1 MLTSRHIPGHP
12 LVTYV
17 TPPPLTTTHHLPSQ
31 YSMLSP
37 LTSQYT
43 TQPPLT
49 PQHAISPHITIHHNA
64 PPPLTPQHAISSHI
78 TIHHNAPPPLTPQH
92 PTSPHTTAPQ
102 ALTLACSAIHRLLAA
117 RLEPDAQVSVAKSAH
132 SHPSGSSAGPNTRT
146 RAAGAPS
153 LSSAHVLTMCPLLKP
168 LLDMRPYVPSTT
180 FHQCFQQY
188 LFER

>member
-17 TPPPLTTTHHLPSQ
+17 TPPTLTTTHHFPSQ

-49 PQHAISPHITIHHNA
+49 PQHAISPHITIHNTTSPHITACYLLSHHN
-64 PPPLTPQHAISSHI
+64 TPQH
-78 TIHHNAPPPLTPQH
+78 T
-92 PTSPHTTAPQ
+92 TSPHTTAPQ

-146 RAAGAPS
+146 CAAGAPS

-188 LFER
+188 FFER